1 MTVTLSNVKGLAVRF
16 FAEFI
21 LSIVEGLR
29 MTKLAG
35 RVVKCTNVMC
45 FDLVFKLL
53 PNSQVS

>member
-35 RVVKCTNVMC
+35 RVVKCPSVMC
-45 FDLVFKLL
+45 FDLAF
-53 PNSQVS
+53 